1 MSKIDLKSI
10 SGLPITYENDQ
21 LYFKD
26 FTFREK
32 VSITIND
39 IRSQL
44 LNQDLDCP
52 EIFYD
57 VYKWVDLNST
67 FKSKNVRINIY
78 CLRAN
83 IAGIEYVKTKAM
95 RCKKYPKIL
104 EVLHGSGTVLMQ
116 IYRSPKENRVF
127 KSIIKRG
134 QKIIIPSGYDFA
146 VINTRQNT
154 PLIFAEY
161 TSIHAISRVVLDDDC
176 GMAYY
181 VIRKNAKQEIV
192 RNSNY
197 KIVNEPEKL
206 DSNKLSAKYGI
217 TPKTPI
223 TRQILRKYEKF
234 DWLFK
239 ENSVTI

>member
-26 FTFREK
+26 FTFKEK
-32 VSITIND
+32 VSITIDD

-78 CLRAN
+78 CLRPN

-95 RCKKYPKIL
+95 RCKKYPKIIEIL
-104 EVLHGSGTVLMQ
+104 YGSGTILIQ
-116 IYRSPKENRVF
+116 KYKSPKDNKVL
-127 KSIIKRG
+127 KSTIKKG
-134 QKIIIPSGYDFA
+134 QKIIIPSEYDFT
-146 VINTRQNT
+146 VVNTRQNT

-161 TSIHAISRVVLDDDC
+161 SSIHAISRIVLDDDS

-197 KIVNEPEKL
+197 KIVNEPEKI
-206 DSNKLSAKYGI
+206 DCNKLSD
-217 TPKTPI
+217 
-223 TRQILRKYEKF
+223 RK
-234 DWLFK
+234 
-239 ENSVTI
+239 SVV